1 MSEQFIKPGAA
12 QSPIIQT
19 PRKAE
24 EFLNQYELSKRWKI
38 SPRTL
43 ERWRWL
49 GNGPRYH
56 KIGGRVVYRL
66 SDIEEFENGRSFTS
80 TMDEQHGGSNV

>member
-1 MSEQFIKPGAA
+1 MSEQFTKSGAA
-12 QSPIIQT
+12 KPPAIQT
-19 PRKAE
+19 PRKAD
-24 EFLNQYELSKRWKI
+24 EFLNQHELSKRWKL

-49 GNGPRYH
+49 GTGPRYH

-80 TMDEQHGGSNV
+80 TMDEQHGGAQ